1 LNKIIPLV
9 KNQPIKQKMNFKVL
23 LTLLVLLSLLQF
35 IAAGQGSSTI
45 GLSGCMFPGERIGA
59 THAGSSQALSV
70 ETESVTLSCK
80 ACHSEKCPHW
90 KFDLKRSPQD
100 IARLKQICKDKE
112 VCACSDVALALMSEE
127 STLEEGS
134 TFMQSIQAVY
144 QQPGTTAQGP
154 ESSCNTNTNTGS
166 SGNQ

>member
-1 LNKIIPLV
+1 
-9 KNQPIKQKMNFKVL
+9 MNFKVL

-35 IAAGQGSSTI
+35 IAAAGSSSTS
-45 GLSGCMFPGERIGA
+45 GLPGCAFPGERIGV
-59 THAGSSQALSV
+59 GKGKALSV

-90 KFDLKRSPQD
+90 KFDLKRSPQY
-100 IARLKQICKDKE
+100 ITRLKQICKDKE

-134 TFMQSIQAVY
+134 AFMQSIQAIY
-144 QQPGTTAQGP
+144 KNPRNLKTNEPEGP
-154 ESSCNTNTNTGS
+154 EASCDTNSKTGPAS
-166 SGNQ
+166 NH